1 MILSVIFKMVLV
13 LVLLISFLTCSILI
27 MIKTNITNKDK
38 IIVEVL
44 GLNTSFRIKN
54 KINVLLTHDTIV
66 LKYHNCSDKIT

>member
-1 MILSVIFKMVLV
+1 
-13 LVLLISFLTCSILI
+13 